1 MVVQDAVDSL
11 RSKLNIPSEIN
22 NLPANNLV
30 DLLKKTVKKTPDN
43 LAFTSLGHSITF
55 RQLDV
60 LSDSF
65 AHFLHTKT
73 SLKKGDRIAL
83 MMANLVQYPIA
94 FYGALKLGLIVV
106 NTNPLYTERELIH
119 QFNDSG
125 AKALVFLSTCGKVV
139 QKVIPRT
146 SIKYVIKT
154 DLADLHNIFSKFI
167 INSVAKYV
175 KKLVPNFYIEGQINF
190 TDCIKDFPDGLEV
203 QNSSSLDDI
212 ILLQY
217 TGGTTGLSKGAILNQ
232 KNLLSN
238 LSQMQSLF
246 ETFSGFE
253 FSEKKDLGHTVILP
267 LPLYHIYAC
276 TLSMLMISLG
286 QHCVLIPNPRDLSSM
301 IKAMKPWNFSVFCGL
316 NTLFVSLCARDDFK
330 RLDFS
335 HLGLTISGG
344 MALTSD
350 AANRWEQVTGSQ
362 VHEGYGLT
370 ETSPV
375 VSLNVGSKSGEGRK
389 LGYIGV
395 AAPSTELKITDADG
409 NDLPCNEPGELCV
422 RGPQVMQGYW
432 NQDKKT
438 EEVLDNNGWFATG
451 DIALIDCDGFPKI
464 VDRKKDMIIV
474 SGFNVYPNEIEEVV
488 SSHDGVMEC
497 AAIGVPDEKSGERVK
512 IFVVKSSQDVT
523 ESDIIDFS
531 RENLSAYKVP
541 TVVEFISELP
551 KSNVGKILRRELR

>member
-30 DLLKKTVKKTPDN
+30 DLLKKTAKKTPDH

-175 KKLVPNFYIEGQINF
+175 KKLVPDFYIEGQINF

-217 TGGTTGLSKGAILNQ
+217 TGGTTGLSK
-232 KNLLSN
+232 
-238 LSQMQSLF
+238 
-246 ETFSGFE
+246 
-253 FSEKKDLGHTVILP
+253 
-267 LPLYHIYAC
+267 
-276 TLSMLMISLG
+276 
-286 QHCVLIPNPRDLSSM
+286 R
-301 IKAMKPWNFSVFCGL
+301 
-316 NTLFVSLCARDDFK
+316 
-330 RLDFS
+330 
-335 HLGLTISGG
+335 
-344 MALTSD
+344 SD
-350 AANRWEQVTGSQ
+350 S
-362 VHEGYGLT
+362 
-370 ETSPV
+370 
-375 VSLNVGSKSGEGRK
+375 
-389 LGYIGV
+389 
-395 AAPSTELKITDADG
+395 
-409 NDLPCNEPGELCV
+409 
-422 RGPQVMQGYW
+422 
-432 NQDKKT
+432 
-438 EEVLDNNGWFATG
+438 
-451 DIALIDCDGFPKI
+451 
-464 VDRKKDMIIV
+464 
-474 SGFNVYPNEIEEVV
+474 
-488 SSHDGVMEC
+488 
-497 AAIGVPDEKSGERVK
+497 
-512 IFVVKSSQDVT
+512 
-523 ESDIIDFS
+523 
-531 RENLSAYKVP
+531 
-541 TVVEFISELP
+541 
-551 KSNVGKILRRELR
+551 